1 MADEMTKSFE
11 SLPIDQL
18 ICAPILAVAQ
28 GQSELCRV
36 YLDYVFELA
45 YEKGADGKPGSRAR
59 VIEFNLNRNIITPD
73 GDVQAQPIKVEA
85 PLLALVPVPAFTM
98 DETTL
103 RFTMEGGQHR
113 EGAKR
118 QIVGDRRG
126 ILEVGIYGE
135 RLGQGDDFLAEYAR
149 IGPFGEVR
157 YLRPR
162 RTATARGGHGKADAD
177 LRLRDRAH
185 LGDADKELSVN

>member
-98 DETTL
+98 DETTV
-103 RFTMEGGQHR
+103 RFTMEVKEVNTEKVQNDKSLETGAGFSKWGFTANVSGKVTTSSQNTR
-113 EGAKR
+113 ESDHSAKYDIFAR
-118 QIVGDRRG
+118 AVQQQPAEGMAKLTQIFASV
-126 ILEVGIYGE
+126 IEPIS
-135 RLGQGDDFLAEYAR
+135 
-149 IGPFGEVR
+149 
-157 YLRPR
+157 
-162 RTATARGGHGKADAD
+162 ATPTR
-177 LRLRDRAH
+177 
-185 LGDADKELSVN
+185 S